1 MILAHFEGYIMAC
14 FSLFYLESV
23 VFGASV
29 LLKNNKNFRIK
40 KNYSKAFQTY
50 FYDLLLA
57 TETDLT
63 THSWKNTPF
72 LAKSTPGTTKIWHV
86 LAYST

>member
-1 MILAHFEGYIMAC
+1 MIFAHFEGYTMAC
-14 FSLFYLESV
+14 FSLFYSGSV
-23 VFGASV
+23 VFGAPV
-29 LLKNNKNFRIK
+29 LLKNNRNFRIQ

-72 LAKSTPGTTKIWHV
+72 LAKSPPELLKYGMF
-86 LAYST
+86 